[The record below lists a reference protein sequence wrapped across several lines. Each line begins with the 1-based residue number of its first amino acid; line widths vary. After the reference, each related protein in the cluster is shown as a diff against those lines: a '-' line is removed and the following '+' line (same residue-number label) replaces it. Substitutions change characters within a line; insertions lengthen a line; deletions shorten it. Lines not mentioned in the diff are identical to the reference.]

1 MNLSEHS
8 TEVVGFESTWSS
20 DKNVMVKDS
29 GTDPM
34 KCEKSVENKI
44 VGPDKKDIGIQAG
57 IVTMSISNE
66 ETDKKLAAWLKKI
79 LPQVEIELNEGITEV
94 YEDKHSASQESLK
107 ISEYQEINVAKLFSE
122 TKGFSEDQLTKGN
135 AAWLSVSTQ
144 NSPVLVVSCSTQQNL
159 NESKTSLVIVY
170 EPQKKNGTLFWT
182 EVSVIPVKDHIEI
195 LVTNQYNRDMFA
207 GASASGDF
215 YIWNYQ
221 HSVNNDIETRVVETF
236 SKNTDDSIVGLAW
249 LKDQRIL
256 CCHIDGTVNM
266 WKVSKQTTVLEKI
279 LKIAPRYTNDSLITS
294 MISITDSNN
303 FVLGTLNGHLLFC
316 STTQLLP
323 FANEDKNVFDP
334 VIKEIKPHQFAVSS
348 LIHCQKNT
356 KSYIVS
362 CDSSDEIH
370 FYEIDDIIDKE
381 VKLVVKLPLPFNGK
395 IVCTKNLE
403 HIFSPIED
411 GSLNQFSVSK
421 NTLVSK
427 VEGRLKGNGSVIEL
441 SKNENWIVTGVYHGV
456 FKVYRIE
463 HEL

>member
-1 MNLSEHS
+1 
-8 TEVVGFESTWSS
+8 
-20 DKNVMVKDS
+20 
-29 GTDPM
+29 
-34 KCEKSVENKI
+34 
-44 VGPDKKDIGIQAG
+44 
-57 IVTMSISNE
+57 MSISNE

-94 YEDKHSASQESLK
+94 YEDKHSTSQDSLK
-107 ISEYQEINVAKLFSE
+107 VSEYQEINVAKLFPEIKNS
-122 TKGFSEDQLTKGN
+122 SEDQLSKGA

-144 NSPVLVVSCSTQQNL
+144 NSPVLVVSCSTQQIL

-170 EPQKKNGTLFWT
+170 EPQKKNGKLVWT
-182 EVSVIPVKDHIEI
+182 EVSVIPVKDHIEM
-195 LVTNQYNRDMFA
+195 LVTNPYNRDMFA

-221 HSVNNDIETRVVETF
+221 HSVNNDNETRVTEMF

-266 WKVSKQTTVLEKI
+266 WKVSKQTTVTEKV
-279 LKIAPRYTNDSLITS
+279 LKIASRYTNDSFITA

-334 VIKEIKPHQFAVSS
+334 VIREIKPHQFAISS
-348 LIHCQKNT
+348 LIHCQNNS
-356 KSYIVS
+356 KSYVVS

-370 FYEIDDIIDKE
+370 FHEVHDIIDKE
-381 VKLVVKLPLPFNGK
+381 VKLVVKLPLPFNGT
-395 IVCTKNLE
+395 IACTKNLE

-411 GSLNQFSVSK
+411 GSLKLFRVSK
-421 NTLVSK
+421 NALVSK
-427 VEGRLKGNGSVIEL
+427 VEGRLKGNGSIIEL
-441 SKNENWIVTGVYHGV
+441 SKNE
-456 FKVYRIE
+456 
-463 HEL
+463 

>member
-1 MNLSEHS
+1 
-8 TEVVGFESTWSS
+8 
-20 DKNVMVKDS
+20 
-29 GTDPM
+29 
-34 KCEKSVENKI
+34 
-44 VGPDKKDIGIQAG
+44 
-57 IVTMSISNE
+57 MSISNE

-94 YEDKHSASQESLK
+94 YEDKHSVTQESLK

-122 TKGFSEDQLTKGN
+122 TKDFSEDQLTKGN

-170 EPQKKNGTLFWT
+170 EPQKKNGKLLWT

-221 HSVNNDIETRVVETF
+221 HSVNNDNETRVIETF

-256 CCHIDGTVNM
+256 CCHIDGTVNI
-266 WKVSKQTTVLEKI
+266 WKVSKQTTVIETV

-303 FVLGTLNGHLLFC
+303 FVIGTLNGHLLFC

-334 VIKEIKPHQFAVSS
+334 VIKEIKPHQFAISS
-348 LIHCQKNT
+348 LIHCQNNA
-356 KSYIVS
+356 KSYVVS

-370 FYEIDDIIDKE
+370 FHEIDDIIDKE
-381 VKLVVKLPLPFNGK
+381 VKLVVKLPLPFNGR
-395 IVCTKNLE
+395 IAGTKNLE

-411 GSLNQFSVSK
+411 GSLKLFSVSK
-421 NTLVSK
+421 NTLVSTIGGK
-427 VEGRLKGNGSVIEL
+427 LKGNGSIIEL
-441 SKNENWIVTGVYHGV
+441 SKNE
-456 FKVYRIE
+456 
-463 HEL
+463 